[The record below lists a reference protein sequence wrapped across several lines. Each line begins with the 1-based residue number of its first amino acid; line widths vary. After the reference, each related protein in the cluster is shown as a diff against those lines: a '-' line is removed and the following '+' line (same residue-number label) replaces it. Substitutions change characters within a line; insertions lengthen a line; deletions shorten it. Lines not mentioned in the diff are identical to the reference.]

1 MNNSG
6 ISFLFVCLGCPKQEV
21 WMYNHYKKLSCFLF
35 GVGAALDYIGE
46 VVKPPPLFITK
57 LSLEWLYR
65 LVMEPKR
72 LYKRYFRIIP
82 IFIYL
87 LIKENFKSK

>member
-1 MNNSG
+1 
-6 ISFLFVCLGCPKQEV
+6 
-21 WMYNHYKKLSCFLF
+21 MYNHNKKLNCFLL

-46 VVKPPPLFITK
+46 VVKPPPIFITK

-65 LVMEPKR
+65 LMMEPKR
-72 LYKRYFRIIP
+72 LYKRYFLIIQ

-87 LIKENFKSK
+87 LIKENFKIK